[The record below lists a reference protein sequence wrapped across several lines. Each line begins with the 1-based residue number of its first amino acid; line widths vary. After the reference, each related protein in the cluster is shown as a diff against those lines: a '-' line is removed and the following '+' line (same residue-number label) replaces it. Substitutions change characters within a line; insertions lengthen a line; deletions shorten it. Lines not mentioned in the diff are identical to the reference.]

1 MKSIGL
7 ARIGKDAELRY
18 SPNGTAVCNLSLAV
32 VYGMKQQDGNRPTQW
47 IDAAMWGKQAE
58 ALAQYMVKGSSH
70 CFTLDDVHIETFQR
84 NDGSTGTK
92 LVARVIDVELGP
104 RVDNGG
110 GQGQYQQQHQQ
121 RQAPPPQQQQ
131 QQMAPPPAQ
140 QQQQMAPPPVQQ
152 QQQQPAQQQQYQN
165 MDDDK

>member
-92 LVARVIDVELGP
+92 LVARVTDVELGP

-110 GQGQYQQQHQQ
+110 GQGQHQQ
-121 RQAPPPQQQQ
+121 RQSPPPQQQQQQQ

-140 QQQQMAPPPVQQ
+140 QQQMAPPPAQQPQQ
-152 QQQQPAQQQQYQN
+152 QAPQQQYQN